1 MGMDELN
8 KAECISNTS
17 CDVKVIIKIGKPR
30 CFIGVVLLLATNMKW
45 RREGVRASIKE
56 EEEEDLA
63 HRRGRWRRRSR
74 GRAPWSGAAAKGGA
88 FGAGRRRGFKRGE
101 ARGEAAAAAAEEE
114 VVRGKGKV
122 GLNFF
127 SWVPPKIDF
136 NAVEVESNVYSTS
149 VNRTYRTNT
158 TNALTSGFM
167 KTDQFLDFVN
177 PD

>member
-1 MGMDELN
+1 MVGGGGE
-8 KAECISNTS
+8 
-17 CDVKVIIKIGKPR
+17 GR
-30 CFIGVVLLLATNMKW
+30 
-45 RREGVRASIKE
+45 GVR
-56 EEEEDLA
+56 
-63 HRRGRWRRRSR
+63 
-74 GRAPWSGAAAKGGA
+74 SGKAA
-88 FGAGRRRGFKRGE
+88 RRGE